1 MIGEI
6 TFIEAIIPEL
16 LKGLAVT
23 CRLSAVALLLGLGL
37 GLVTAVLRVYG
48 SGLLKAAAVVYS
60 EVIRGTPLLVQL
72 FILYYGL
79 PDAGINLNRMTAG
92 YLALGINSGA
102 YQAEYFRGAIQSVQ
116 SGQMSAARS
125 LGMTKLQAVIYVILP
140 QALRLALPTWA
151 NEVIYMIKYASVVYT
166 IAVPELLAR
175 GQMLNAKYFKPVP
188 IFFAVSVIYITV
200 ITLIAMFTDSL
211 ERKLRIPGLAMESAR
226 D

>member
-1 MIGEI
+1 
-6 TFIEAIIPEL
+6 
-16 LKGLAVT
+16 
-23 CRLSAVALLLGLGL
+23 
-37 GLVTAVLRVYG
+37 
-48 SGLLKAAAVVYS
+48 
-60 EVIRGTPLLVQL
+60 
-72 FILYYGL
+72 
-79 PDAGINLNRMTAG
+79 
-92 YLALGINSGA
+92 
-102 YQAEYFRGAIQSVQ
+102 
-116 SGQMSAARS
+116 
-125 LGMTKLQAVIYVILP
+125 VILP